1 MAAAMSSKAWLEA
14 KKNFA
19 GGVNSPV
26 RAFRAVGGDPIF
38 MQKGSGS
45 ILTDSDGNKYFDFCM
60 SWGAMLMGHAEAQTV
75 NAIQKQA
82 SRGTSF
88 GTATEYETRL
98 AVEIKKA
105 FPKIELLRFTSSG
118 TEAVMS
124 AIRLA
129 RGFTGRERILKF
141 EGCYH
146 GHADSLLVKAGSGL
160 ATFGTPDSAGV
171 PSTLAGLTATLPY
184 NDAAA
189 VKEFF
194 KKEKEIAC
202 VIVEPVAGNMGVVPA
217 TAEFLKTLREE
228 SSRSGALLIFD
239 EVISG
244 FRVTYGGAQHLYKID
259 PDLTVLGKIIG
270 GGLPVGAFGGRKE
283 IMNRLSPGGDV
294 YQAGTLSGNPL
305 SMVAGHS
312 VLSRL
317 SPDFYVKLNKTSESF
332 LGELRSLFSKQCPDT
347 LIQSSGSMFTIFFGA
362 KKLTTFSEVAKC
374 DTRLFARFFSALVK
388 NGIYWPPSLFETS
401 FISSAHSKKDLE
413 RVLEKIKKTL
423 KDIS

>member
-1 MAAAMSSKAWLEA
+1 MNKAWAAA

-26 RAFRAVGGDPIF
+26 RAFKAVGGDPVL
-38 MQKGSGS
+38 MEKGAGS
-45 ILTDSDGNKYFDFCM
+45 RLMAVGGKKYIDFCM
-60 SWGAMLMGHAEAQTV
+60 SWGAMLLGHAEPKTV
-75 NAIQKQA
+75 KAIQVQA
-82 SRGTSF
+82 AKGTSF

-105 FPKIELLRFTSSG
+105 FPDIEKLRFTSSG

-129 RGFTGRERILKF
+129 RGATKRDRILKF

-160 ATFGTPDSAGV
+160 ATFGSPDSAGV
-171 PSTLAGLTATLPY
+171 PQNLARLTATLPY
-184 NDAAA
+184 NNAEA
-189 VKEFF
+189 VREFF
-194 KKEKEIAC
+194 KKEKDIAC

-217 TAEFLKTLREE
+217 KPGFLEALRRE
-228 SSRSGALLIFD
+228 SKKAGALLIFD

-244 FRVTYGGAQHLYKID
+244 FRVTYGGAQHLYGIK
-259 PDLTVLGKIIG
+259 PDLTILGKIIG
-270 GGLPVGAFGGRKE
+270 GGLPVGAFGGSSTLME
-283 IMNRLSPGGDV
+283 NLSPSGKV

-317 SPDFYVKLNKTSESF
+317 SPAFYKKLNEKSGYF
-332 LGELRSLFSKQCPDT
+332 LAEVRTIFRKHRQIAAVQAL
-347 LIQSSGSMFTIFFGA
+347 GSMFTLFLGQESVSD
-362 KKLTTFSEVAKC
+362 FSEAKRC
-374 DTRLFARFFSALVK
+374 DTQKFAGFFHAMLK
-388 NGIYWPPSLFETS
+388 NGVYIPPSLFEAY
-401 FISSAHSKKDLE
+401 FISEAHTSGDLGHA
-413 RVLEKIKKTL
+413 L
-423 KDIS
+423 KSLDKALKAL